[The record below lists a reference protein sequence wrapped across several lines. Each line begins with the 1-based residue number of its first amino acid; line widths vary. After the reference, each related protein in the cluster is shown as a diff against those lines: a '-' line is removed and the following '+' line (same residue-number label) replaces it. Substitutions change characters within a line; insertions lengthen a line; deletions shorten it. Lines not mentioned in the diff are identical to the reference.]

1 MNPVFLLLIRGHD
14 GAGQT
19 GFPRI
24 EQAAKRRAVHER
36 QIAGEDQ
43 YGLLQAAQCRIDPAE
58 RPLTIHLVGNGLEGG
73 GVFGGAAGD
82 EHVVREAAEQLHRAL
97 KHVLAVAVNRET
109 KLVPPHAGRQATRH
123 DYSVHDAS
131 PAVPLKRMGMR

>member
-1 MNPVFLLLIRGHD
+1 MALK
-14 GAGQT
+14 GA
-19 GFPRI
+19 
-24 EQAAKRRAVHER
+24 A
-36 QIAGEDQ
+36 
-43 YGLLQAAQCRIDPAE
+43 C
-58 RPLTIHLVGNGLEGG
+58 
-73 GVFGGAAGD
+73 FGGAAGD

-109 KLVPPHAGRQATRH
+109 KLVPPHAGRTPATRH